1 MEGDGIGM
9 ALLAHGREGIVRR
22 GAAYRDF
29 FGGTGIARHFDRAAF
44 EEYEVGLLAADGYD
58 GGEAARLGADFLE
71 FKPAVGQFDRV
82 EQGVVALVG
91 LKEKEF
97 HQGAFGKARGCA
109 ADGGG
114 HALGLGAE
122 HGERQQESKANLF
135 HWFGI

>member
-1 MEGDGIGM
+1 M
-9 ALLAHGREGIVRR
+9 AAT
-22 GAAYRDF
+22 
-29 FGGTGIARHFDRAAF
+29 FGNLDLESLGVVGEPSVEYASF
-44 EEYEVGLLAADGYD
+44 ETKVSEPDGYD
-58 GGEAARLGADFLE
+58 GGEAARFGADFLE

-91 LKEKEF
+91 FKEKEF

-122 HGERQQESKANLF
+122 HGERQQKSKANLF